1 MLPRIEDLR
10 VVLEHV
16 IADRAE
22 RGYEVDGFRER
33 VAAAPTSYDA
43 LATLHREHHP

>member
-10 VVLEHV
+10 VVLEQV

-22 RGYEVDGFRER
+22 RGYEVDGFWSR
-33 VAAAPTSYDA
+33 
-43 LATLHREHHP
+43 

>member
-10 VVLEHV
+10 VVLEQV

-22 RGYEVDGFRER
+22 RGLRGGRL
-33 VAAAPTSYDA
+33 S
-43 LATLHREHHP
+43 